1 MLNTLSA
8 PITDSY
14 PAPKLHCGRDR
25 LSSAGSALKRAA
37 TGFAFV
43 GVLAAASEFLGPAG
57 FPVACALAALAV
69 GGELL
74 TTARLRR
81 HR

>member
-1 MLNTLSA
+1 MLNTLST
-8 PITDSY
+8 PI
-14 PAPKLHCGRDR
+14 A
-25 LSSAGSALKRAA
+25 
-37 TGFAFV
+37 V
-43 GVLAAASEFLGPAG
+43 
-57 FPVACALAALAV
+57 PVACALAALGV